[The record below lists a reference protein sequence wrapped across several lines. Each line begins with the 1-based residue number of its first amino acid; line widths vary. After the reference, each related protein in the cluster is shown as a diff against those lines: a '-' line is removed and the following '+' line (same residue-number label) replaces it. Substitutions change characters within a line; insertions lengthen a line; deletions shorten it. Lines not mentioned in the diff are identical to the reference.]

1 MPRDWLV
8 TRSIYKP
15 WDIFGYSCACCLLG
29 TWVRW
34 PKRVSINSRA
44 WNLGPTISL
53 CEMQINKG
61 VGWEGGGDGRKS
73 LAHIVN
79 KLYFLWIY
87 FFIFSTHTVDRVF
100 KATLTITIPTNFD
113 LMTKNLPKHCRLF
126 SFQK

>member
-1 MPRDWLV
+1 
-8 TRSIYKP
+8 
-15 WDIFGYSCACCLLG
+15 
-29 TWVRW
+29 
-34 PKRVSINSRA
+34 
-44 WNLGPTISL
+44 
-53 CEMQINKG
+53 MQINKG

-113 LMTKNLPKHCRLF
+113 LMKKIYQNTADYSRFKNNAVSYLISEYLNIIYLARWSETEDSRGFIAMMMKFFRLLLF
-126 SFQK
+126 TL